1 MQLFAAERT
10 LGTRNKRGMHRVVV
24 CLLDNK
30 ENRRVGWVFG
40 GDWVGREIL
49 SWVV

>member
-24 CLLDNK
+24 CLLEK
-30 ENRRVGWVFG
+30 SE
-40 GDWVGREIL
+40 
-49 SWVV
+49 